1 MAALSNSLVNAVI
14 TLTCSA
20 VGVQAV
26 RLQQFGVDAQVD
38 IPDLSDIKA
47 EITVDGFAVYSAI
60 AALMD
65 LTVHLNAASASA
77 RVFDS
82 IGALRRSIGEVVFIE
97 QFDIALPSI
106 GKRYSFKDL
115 AMVSYTPAPSG
126 AQTLKNMSYK
136 LSCSTLSLQVSSL

>member
-26 RLQQFGVDAQVD
+26 QLQQFGVDAQVD

-47 EITVDGFAVYSAI
+47 EVTVDGYAVYSAI

-82 IGALRRSIGEVVFIE
+82 IGALRRSSGEVVFIE

>member
-26 RLQQFGVDAQVD
+26 RLQQFGTDSQVD
-38 IPDLSDIKA
+38 IPDLSDIKG
-47 EITVDGFAVYSAI
+47 EVTVDGFVIFSSI

-82 IGALRRSIGEVVFIE
+82 ITALRRSSGEVTAIE

-106 GKRYSFKDL
+106 GKRYTFRDL
-115 AMVSYTPAPSG
+115 AVVNYTPAPSG
-126 AQTLKNMSYK
+126 GQTLKNMSYK
-136 LSCSTLSLQVSSL
+136 LQCSTLQLQVSSL